1 MRTIEI
7 ARHVVWLPPLSPHFL
22 ALHCVVNG
30 DFRRPFLGDCPIWV
44 SLIVGFISYR
54 SSTLFLV
61 LNIKTEEDIHTS
73 LATAQEQ

>member
-1 MRTIEI
+1 
-7 ARHVVWLPPLSPHFL
+7 
-22 ALHCVVNG
+22 VVNG

-54 SSTLFLV
+54 LSTLFLV
-61 LNIKTEEDIHTS
+61 LNIKAEEDIHTS